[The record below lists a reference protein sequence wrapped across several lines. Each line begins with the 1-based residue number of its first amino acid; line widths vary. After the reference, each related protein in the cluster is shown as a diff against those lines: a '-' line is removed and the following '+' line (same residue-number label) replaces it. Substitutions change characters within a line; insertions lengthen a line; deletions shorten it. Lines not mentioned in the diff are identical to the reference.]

1 MSDEGGVT
9 SSDVT
14 LDVTAR
20 WVTPTACKG
29 ALGTWR
35 SPRWG
40 PDFEPGHHHREARTK
55 SGDKP
60 HSSGVYVSL
69 HLSLLENGQV
79 PDLQAKVRTGLGKS
93 DRPGSQGGLRK
104 RGYGSRTEV
113 HGESRETTTGPY
125 GKRAEDLSRRC

>member
-1 MSDEGGVT
+1 MGNAHCVQRGPGHLAV
-9 SSDVT
+9 
-14 LDVTAR
+14 
-20 WVTPTACKG
+20 
-29 ALGTWR
+29 
-35 SPRWG
+35 PRWG

-69 HLSLLENGQV
+69 HLSLLAHRQAA
-79 PDLQAKVRTGLGKS
+79 DLQAKVRTGLGKT

-125 GKRAEDLSRRC
+125 GKRAEDLSRRSSR

>member
-1 MSDEGGVT
+1 M
-9 SSDVT
+9 
-14 LDVTAR
+14 
-20 WVTPTACKG
+20 
-29 ALGTWR
+29 
-35 SPRWG
+35 
-40 PDFEPGHHHREARTK
+40 
-55 SGDKP
+55 
-60 HSSGVYVSL
+60 YVSL

-125 GKRAEDLSRRC
+125 GKRAEDLSRRRREKQGNKELAVTDLASLAHLCCRPEIFP

>member
-1 MSDEGGVT
+1 MGNAHCVQRGPGHLAV
-9 SSDVT
+9 
-14 LDVTAR
+14 
-20 WVTPTACKG
+20 
-29 ALGTWR
+29 
-35 SPRWG
+35 PRWG
-40 PDFEPGHHHREARTK
+40 PDIEPDNHHREARTK

-113 HGESRETTTGPY
+113 HSESCETTTGPY
-125 GKRAEDLSRRC
+125 GKRAEDLSRQHHG